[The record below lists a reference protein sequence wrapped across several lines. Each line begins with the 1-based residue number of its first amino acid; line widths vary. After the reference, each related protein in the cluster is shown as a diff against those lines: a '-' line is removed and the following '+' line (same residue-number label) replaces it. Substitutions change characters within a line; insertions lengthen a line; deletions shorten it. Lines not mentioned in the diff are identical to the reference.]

1 MAETNCQ
8 TCGERVLY
16 EPIMV
21 GSVDLGRQLYRHC
34 ERCLDA
40 ATEAEVVRKRAE
52 RHAELKDMVRRTI
65 PPELLP
71 KELDPLGTD
80 TEHPE
85 FYGEMWKVLRKW
97 RPGPHGNWIGLIGP
111 SGQCKTRCLG
121 LLAANLIMTGN
132 RVTWTSAMRL
142 HADTAVGLRSRDRN
156 VQRLAEEHLGECMT
170 SGWLILDDLGNNE
183 WCPAFESRLFMI
195 LDYRKNNRLPMA
207 YSSNIH
213 PTGLHACI
221 TSVNSAALIGRLID
235 RADLFDFTRQEVLL

>member
-8 TCGERVLY
+8 MCGERVVY

-21 GSVDLGRQLYRHC
+21 GAVDLGRQLHRHC
-34 ERCLDA
+34 ERCLDV
-40 ATEAEVVRKRAE
+40 ATEAEMLRKRAE
-52 RHAELKDMVRRTI
+52 RHIELKQMVRRTI

-121 LLAANLIMTGN
+121 LLAARFARPFLVMPPISPCTGA
-132 RVTWTSAMRL
+132 SLLPRL
-142 HADTAVGLRSRDRN
+142 RPRRPPYGTRTFGQRSRP
-156 VQRLAEEHLGECMT
+156 LTTA
-170 SGWLILDDLGNNE
+170 
-183 WCPAFESRLFMI
+183 
-195 LDYRKNNRLPMA
+195 
-207 YSSNIH
+207 
-213 PTGLHACI
+213 
-221 TSVNSAALIGRLID
+221 
-235 RADLFDFTRQEVLL
+235 